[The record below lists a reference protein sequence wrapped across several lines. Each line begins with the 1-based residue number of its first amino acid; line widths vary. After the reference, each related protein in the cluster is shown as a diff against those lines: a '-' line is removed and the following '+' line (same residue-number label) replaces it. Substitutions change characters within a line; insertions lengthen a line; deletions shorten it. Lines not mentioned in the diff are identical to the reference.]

1 MRTHPP
7 FAVGRVHTYDLIVA
21 GAGPAGCA
29 AAIVAGRNGARVLL
43 LERGRFPRHKVCGEF
58 VSGESLSLLEGL
70 LTAQYRQLI
79 ADAPRIRQGRI
90 FADGA
95 EIQAPINPPAAS
107 IARFDMDCALWKA
120 CVESGM
126 DAREQ
131 ATVQAVDGTG
141 PFRVRT
147 AGGNF
152 EAKAF
157 INATG
162 RWSNLSSATV
172 RAAATGERWVGLKA
186 HFQES
191 HPPASVDLY
200 FFEGG
205 YCGVQ
210 PVGKQSN
217 RSGAVNACAMVK
229 ATAATTLAD
238 VLRLHPALDERS
250 RGWQAFTQPV
260 STSPLVFREPEPVKD
275 GILQVGDSAT
285 FVDPFIGDGI
295 SLALRSGA
303 LAAECLAPFLAGAC
317 DLQQAA
323 NDYTQQYR
331 KRLARVFR
339 NSSILRRGLG
349 WPPLIRRPV
358 LALLAR
364 TPGLARWL
372 VSLTR

>member
-1 MRTHPP
+1 MRTDSP
-7 FAVGRVHTYDLIVA
+7 FAVRPVNSYDLIVA

-29 AAIVAGRNGARVLL
+29 AAIVARRHGARVLL

-58 VSGESLSLLEGL
+58 VSAESLSLLEGL
-70 LTAQYRQLI
+70 LTVQDRQLI
-79 ADAPRIRQGRI
+79 AHAPRIRQGRI

-95 EIQAPINPPAAS
+95 EIQAPIHPPAAS
-107 IARFDMDCALWKA
+107 ISRFDMDCALWKA

-126 DAREQ
+126 DTREE
-131 ATVQAVDGTG
+131 AAVQAVHGTG
-141 PFRVRT
+141 PFAVSI
-147 AGGNF
+147 AGENV

-162 RWSNLSSATV
+162 RWSNLTSATV

-191 HPPASVDLY
+191 HPPVSVDLY
-200 FFEGG
+200 FFAGG

-210 PVGKQSN
+210 PVGRQSQA
-217 RSGAVNACAMVK
+217 SGVVNACAMVK

-250 RGWQAFTQPV
+250 RGWQTFTHPV
-260 STSPLVFREPEPVKD
+260 STSPLVFREPELVKD

-303 LAAECLAPFLAGAC
+303 LAGECLARFFAGECA
-317 DLQQAA
+317 LEQAA
-323 NDYTQQYR
+323 NRYTQQYR
-331 KRLARVFR
+331 ERLAHVFR
-339 NSSILRRGLG
+339 NSSMLRRGLS
-349 WPPLIRRPV
+349 WPRIIRRPV
-358 LALLAR
+358 LALFER
-364 TPGLARWL
+364 TPGLARRL
-372 VSLTR
+372 VMMTR